1 MTFVK
6 SIIRTHFPDNIRQ
19 FDGACKDTT
28 FVKSLHDATDGR
40 PIFLF
45 QFAHI
50 FAQSGLVND
59 NWQEIKKTDSAKE
72 FLFGRICSYLSKK
85 AQDLFCAIP
94 CIIFPEEL
102 IF

>member
-6 SIIRTHFPDNIRQ
+6 SIIKTHYPDNIRQ

-59 NWQEIKKTDSAKE
+59 NWQEIKKTDSA
-72 FLFGRICSYLSKK
+72 F
-85 AQDLFCAIP
+85 
-94 CIIFPEEL
+94 
-102 IF
+102 